1 MNKLRVAGLIEQ
13 GINPYF
19 ESLFETGVDEMSWDD
34 LSKNKMAWP
43 SVKEVKGY
51 RRQVYHLVKQVIANA
66 SDDAIRHIDQSSP
79 YWSIV
84 LGIEHERIHIET
96 SSVLITELPLKHLQK
111 PYFFPPY
118 HGSIPEE
125 SAKMPVAGKDFPKN
139 EMIAVPEMEVHLGK
153 DQKKVPSYG
162 WDNEYGS
169 KAVTVP
175 AFKCSQF
182 QISNGEYYEFVV
194 DGGYANVEY
203 WTEVGWGWRAF
214 RNAKHPTFW
223 VRTGPQGLHQYKLR
237 CLFDEVEMPWSWPV
251 SVNFH
256 EAVAFSNWKSKKTG
270 KKIRVLTE
278 PEFHAINPTDFDPVL
293 DSRANDMARH
303 FGINANLG
311 FSSQVPVNH
320 GKPNAMGFSGVMGN
334 AWEWCMD
341 YFCAL
346 PGFAVHP
353 YYEDFSTPCF
363 DGLHNII
370 KGGSFISTGNEASV
384 YSRFH
389 FRPHFHQHSSF
400 RVVEQLSD
408 SVITSDLDAPGP
420 FVGEYPFRRSTAGMM
435 KEIAEGKAPSR
446 ISPILAQFGKVSRKF
461 SLPAAKSL
469 GDLIVENMSSMKLI
483 KNANILEVGCGVGSL
498 SLQLAEHANRVI
510 GVDHSADNIATALSI
525 TQGTFSTDSV
535 DDDDRALLDLPS
547 KLKSPS
553 SQVDFRACDP
563 MCLPAEFVNFDVV
576 VINNILDKVS
586 APNSILGRLAGPRG
600 VLREGGLLVV
610 STSYNWN
617 ENITPKSLWIDDAEK
632 LRSRLMNDFEYVS
645 GVELPVY
652 WPESSREIRGALMDV
667 LVFKRK

>member
-1 MNKLRVAGLIEQ
+1 M
-13 GINPYF
+13 NPYF

-43 SVKEVKGY
+43 SVNEVKSY

-66 SDDAIRHIDQSSP
+66 SDDAIRNIDQSSP

-84 LGIEHERIHIET
+84 LGMEHERIHIET
-96 SSVLITELPLKHLQK
+96 SSVLITELPLKHLQR

-118 HGSIPEE
+118 HGSIPEV
-125 SAKMPVAGKDFPKN
+125 SAKMPVAGNDYPRN
-139 EMIAVPEMEVHLGK
+139 EMIYVPEQRVHLGK
-153 DQKKVPSYG
+153 DQSKVPSYG

-169 KAVTVP
+169 KTVNVP

-182 QISNGEYYEFVV
+182 QISNGEFYEFVV
-194 DGGYANVEY
+194 DGGYGNVEY
-203 WTEVGWGWRAF
+203 WSEVGWGWRAF

-237 CLFDEVEMPWSWPV
+237 CLFDEVEMPWNWPV
-251 SVNFH
+251 SVNYH
-256 EAVAFSNWKSKKTG
+256 EAIAYSNWKSKKTG

-278 PEFHAINPTDFDPVL
+278 PEFHAINSAKFDPVL
-293 DSRANDMARH
+293 DGRANDMMAN
-303 FGINANLG
+303 FGINANLAY
-311 FSSQVPVNH
+311 SSQVPVNH
-320 GKPNAMGFSGVMGN
+320 GRPNEKGFSGVMGN

-363 DGLHNII
+363 DGLHNLI

-400 RVVEQLSD
+400 RIVEQLSD
-408 SVITSDLDAPGP
+408 SFVTSDLDAPGP
-420 FVGEYPFRRSTAGMM
+420 YVGEYPFRRSAAGMM
-435 KEIAEGKAPSR
+435 KEIADGKAPSR
-446 ISPILAQFGKVSRKF
+446 ASSLLTQFGKISSKF
-461 SLPAAKSL
+461 HLPTVKTLCDVVVEGMQSLRLSQDSK
-469 GDLIVENMSSMKLI
+469 V
-483 KNANILEVGCGVGSL
+483 LEVGCGVGSL
-498 SLQLAEHANRVI
+498 SLMLAPSAGKII
-510 GVDHSADNIATALSI
+510 GVDHSAESIATAKSI
-525 TQGTFSTDSV
+525 AEGAISHFTITNDSGNEEQIPI
-535 DDDDRALLDLPS
+535 DLKVNPGA
-547 KLKSPS
+547 KSA
-553 SQVDFRACDP
+553 QIDFRACDP

-576 VINNILDKVS
+576 ILNDVIDKVS

-617 ENITPKSLWIDDAEK
+617 ENITPKSLWIADGDS
-632 LRSRLMNDFEYVS
+632 LRNRLLNDFDLLEKI
-645 GVELPVY
+645 ELPFF
-652 WPESSREIRGALMDV
+652 WPEKSREIKGTLMDV
-667 LVFKRK
+667 MVFKRK